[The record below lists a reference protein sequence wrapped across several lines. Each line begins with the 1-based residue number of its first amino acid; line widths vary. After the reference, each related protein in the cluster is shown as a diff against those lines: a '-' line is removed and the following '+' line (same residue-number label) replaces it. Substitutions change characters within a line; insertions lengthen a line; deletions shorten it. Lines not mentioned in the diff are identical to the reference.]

1 MALIEWI
8 SAGLVLILLVANIGL
23 YFWAQ
28 RTYFKYRIFMRK
40 LYYSVILI
48 TGFIAYAMVDFP
60 VSTLVELGALVT
72 LVVFIDLAIF
82 QTPDITKFMTHEF
95 KHEEIEQTFHK
106 HEDMVAL
113 QGIKLM
119 VINGIIRR
127 VKEDWVADDIDMTH
141 DEYEE
146 FVRRYL
152 EDFTDAF
159 EMGLLTYYVP
169 SSNDASEFKRNLDE
183 TYTKIRDKFSFD
195 IRAVGMRKRQVI
207 NRLENGNSII
217 IIEKDTSYAI
227 VPFSPRN
234 HSYNFIFVIHTKKD
248 NGDTLNETDAAL
260 VTNMLY
266 MLEMWMD
273 CQEAT
278 DYAESYDGEGRGE
291 QENPENLETQSETV
305 QPD

>member
-1 MALIEWI
+1 
-8 SAGLVLILLVANIGL
+8 
-23 YFWAQ
+23 
-28 RTYFKYRIFMRK
+28 MRK
-40 LYYSVILI
+40 LYYSIILI
-48 TGFIAYAMVDFP
+48 TGFIAYATADFP
-60 VSTLVELGALVT
+60 VSTPAGLGILVV

-82 QTPDITKFMTHEF
+82 QTPDITKFMNQEF

-106 HEDMVAL
+106 HEGMVAL
-113 QGIKLM
+113 QGTKLM
-119 VINGIIRR
+119 VINQIIRQ
-127 VKEDWVADDIDMTH
+127 VKEDWVTDDINMTH

-152 EDFTDAF
+152 RDFTDTF

-169 SSNDASEFKRNLDE
+169 SSNDATEFKRKLDE
-183 TYTKIRDKFSFD
+183 TYTKIRDKFKFD

-234 HSYNFIFVIHTKKD
+234 HSYNFIFVIHTMKG

-273 CQEAT
+273 CQEVNDHDET
-278 DYAESYDGEGRGE
+278 YDEVE
-291 QENPENLETQSETV
+291 QENTESVEADSEAV